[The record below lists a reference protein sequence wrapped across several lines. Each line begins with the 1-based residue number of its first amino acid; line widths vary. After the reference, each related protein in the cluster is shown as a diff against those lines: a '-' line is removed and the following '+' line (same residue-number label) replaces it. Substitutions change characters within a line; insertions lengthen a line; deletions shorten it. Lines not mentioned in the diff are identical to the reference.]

1 MRSALTVIGFAA
13 ALVLS
18 APVGAAEED
27 GGPTEC
33 PDSRA
38 YIEPMLK
45 TVPEDGRL
53 YEIQRQ
59 ALRMPIKQILE
70 LMGGIERAYAIA
82 EATRENAVKQ
92 LEAGAEGAQMRFH
105 QDTILRADALIA
117 ILICLGTAGQ
127 PT

>member
-117 ILICLGTAGQ
+117 ILDCLAGQ
-127 PT
+127 KQA